1 MSGGNP
7 FKQDIYNLGV
17 CLLQASALDG
27 KLTPSPAALLA
38 LTKNYSKGWYN
49 FLSDLLNENEN
60 LRPDA

>member
-1 MSGGNP
+1 
-7 FKQDIYNLGV
+7 LGV

-27 KLTPSPAALLA
+27 KVTPSPASLLA